1 MNYRLEIKATAE
13 KQMKRLPRNVFEVV
27 ARRILALRAQPRPP
41 GVKKLV
47 GGLGWRLRVGDYRV
61 IYAIDDEH
69 AVVTVIAVKPR
80 QSAYS

>member
-1 MNYRLEIKATAE
+1 MSYGLKIKATAE
-13 KQMKRLPRNVFEVV
+13 KQMKRLPVNVFDLVTQHI
-27 ARRILALRAQPRPP
+27 RALRAEPRPP

-61 IYAIDDEH
+61 IYTIDDEN